1 MLDLRKIRENPE
13 AVKEGIRKKQEL
25 EALPLVDELLAADR
39 AHRQKKAA
47 LDRLRSE
54 QKKLSREIGARKAR
68 GEDARALLARAE
80 ALKAEIEALEAET
93 RDLERRIA
101 ELLPQIPNLPHP
113 SVPEGRGPED
123 NVVAK
128 TWGEAPRFSFPAKPH
143 WELAQELGIIDF
155 ERGARIAGSGFPV
168 FLADGARLIRALVN
182 FFIEYHVGRGFVEV
196 RPPLLVRPEAAFG
209 TGQLPDKEGLMYQV
223 AGGYYLIPT
232 SEVPVTNLHAGEILD
247 ADELPKKYTSYTP
260 NFRVEAGS
268 YGKDVRG
275 LNRLHQFDKVEMVV
289 ISRPEES
296 YPWLERLTRQA
307 EELLELLELPYR
319 RLLMCTGDM
328 GFTQAKKYDLEVY
341 SAAQGKWLEVS
352 SISNMEDYQARRMN
366 LRFREGKGKPRFAHT
381 LNGSGLAFPR
391 VIAALLE
398 NHQTEDGRVRLPEA
412 LVPYF
417 GKPYL
422 GSAAPRP

>member
-1 MLDLRKIRENPE
+1 MLDPRKIRENPE
-13 AVKEGIRKKQEL
+13 LVREAIRKKQETD
-25 EALPLVDELLAADR
+25 ALPLVDAFLELDERRR
-39 AHRQKKAA
+39 ALQAE
-47 LDRLRSE
+47 LDRLRAE
-54 QKKLSREIGARKAR
+54 QKALSREIGAKKRA
-68 GEDARALLARAE
+68 GEDAGDLLAAAE
-80 ALKAEIEALEAET
+80 TLKAKV
-93 RDLERRIA
+93 A
-101 ELLPQIPNLPHP
+101 ELEDELRAVNERLRETLAGIPNLPHP
-113 SVPEGRGPED
+113 SVPEGAGPED
-123 NVVAK
+123 NVVVK
-128 TWGEAPRFSFPAKPH
+128 TWGAPPRFDFEPRPH
-143 WELAQELGIIDF
+143 WEIAERLGIIDF
-155 ERGARIAGSGFPV
+155 ERGAKIAGSGFPV
-168 FLADGARLIRALVN
+168 FMGEGAKLIRALVN
-182 FFIEYHVGRGFVEV
+182 FFLDYHVARGFVEV

-209 TGQLPDKEGLMYQV
+209 TGQLPDKEGLMYEV

-247 ADELPKKYTSYTP
+247 AAELPKKYTSYTP

-289 ISRPEES
+289 ISHPAES
-296 YPWLERLTRQA
+296 YDWLERLTRQA

-341 SAAQGKWLEVS
+341 SAGQDRWLEVS

-366 LRFREGKGKPRFAHT
+366 LRFREKGQKPAFAHT

-398 NHQTEDGRVRLPEA
+398 NHQQADGTVRLPEA

-417 GKPYL
+417 GKDRI
-422 GSAAPRP
+422 G

>member
-1 MLDLRKIRENPE
+1 MLDPRKIRENPE
-13 AVKEGIRKKQEL
+13 LVREAIRKKQETD
-25 EALPLVDELLAADR
+25 ALPLVDAFLELDERRR
-39 AHRQKKAA
+39 ALQAE
-47 LDRLRSE
+47 LDRLRAE
-54 QKKLSREIGARKAR
+54 QKALSREIGAKKRA
-68 GEDARALLARAE
+68 GEDAGDLLAAAE
-80 ALKAEIEALEAET
+80 ALKAKV
-93 RDLERRIA
+93 A
-101 ELLPQIPNLPHP
+101 ELEDELRAVNERLRETLAGIPNLPHP
-113 SVPEGRGPED
+113 SVPEGAGPED
-123 NVVAK
+123 NVVVK
-128 TWGEAPRFSFPAKPH
+128 TWGAPPRFDFEPRPH
-143 WELAQELGIIDF
+143 WEIAERLGIIDF
-155 ERGARIAGSGFPV
+155 ERGAKIAGSGFPV
-168 FLADGARLIRALVN
+168 FVGDGARLVRALEN
-182 FFIEYHVGRGFVEV
+182 FFLDYHVARGFVEV

-209 TGQLPDKEGLMYQV
+209 TGQLPDKEGLMYEV

-247 ADELPKKYTSYTP
+247 AAELPKKYTSYTP

-289 ISRPEES
+289 ISHPAES
-296 YPWLERLTRQA
+296 YDWLERLTRQA

-341 SAAQGKWLEVS
+341 SAGQDRWLEVS

-366 LRFREGKGKPRFAHT
+366 LRFREKGQKPAFAHT

-398 NHQTEDGRVRLPEA
+398 NHQQADGTVRLPET

-417 GKPYL
+417 GKDRI
-422 GSAAPRP
+422 G

>member
-1 MLDLRKIRENPE
+1 MLDPRKIRENPE
-13 AVKEGIRKKQEL
+13 LVREAIRKKQEL
-25 EALPLVDELLAADR
+25 DALPLVDRFLALDERRR
-39 AHRQKKAA
+39 ALQAE
-47 LDRLRSE
+47 LDRLRAE
-54 QKKLSREIGARKAR
+54 QKALSRKIGEKKRA
-68 GEDARALLARAE
+68 GEAAEDLLKEAE
-80 ALKAEIEALEAET
+80 ALKTRAAALEAEL
-93 RDLERRIA
+93 REVSEGIKEALA
-101 ELLPQIPNLPHP
+101 GIPNLPHP
-113 SVPEGRGPED
+113 SVPEGKGPED

-128 TWGEAPRFSFPAKPH
+128 TWGEPPRFGFEPKPH
-143 WELAQELGIIDF
+143 WEIAERLGIIDF
-155 ERGARIAGSGFPV
+155 ERGAKIAGSGFPV
-168 FLADGARLIRALVN
+168 FVGDGARLVRALEN
-182 FFIEYHVGRGFVEV
+182 FFLDFHVERGFVEV

-209 TGQLPDKEGLMYQV
+209 TGQLPDKEGLMYEV

-247 ADELPKKYTSYTP
+247 ARELPKKYTSYTP

-289 ISRPEES
+289 ISHPSES
-296 YPWLERLTRQA
+296 YDWLERLTRQA
-307 EELLELLELPYR
+307 EELLERLELPYR

-341 SAAQGKWLEVS
+341 SAGQQKWLEVS
-352 SISNMEDYQARRMN
+352 SISNLEDYQARRMN
-366 LRFREGKGKPRFAHT
+366 LRFREKGKKPEFAHT

-398 NHQTEDGRVRLPEA
+398 NHQQEDGSVRIPKA

-417 GKPYL
+417 GKDRI
-422 GSAAPRP
+422 G

>member
-1 MLDLRKIRENPE
+1 MLDPRKIRENPE
-13 AVKEGIRKKQEL
+13 LVREAIRKKQETD
-25 EALPLVDELLAADR
+25 ALPLVDAFLELDERRR
-39 AHRQKKAA
+39 ALQAE
-47 LDRLRSE
+47 LDRLRAE
-54 QKKLSREIGARKAR
+54 QKALSREIGAKKRA
-68 GEDARALLARAE
+68 GEDAGDLLAAAE
-80 ALKAEIEALEAET
+80 ALKAKV
-93 RDLERRIA
+93 A
-101 ELLPQIPNLPHP
+101 ELEDELRAVNERLRETLAGIPNLPHP
-113 SVPEGRGPED
+113 SVPEGAGPED
-123 NVVAK
+123 NVVVK
-128 TWGEAPRFSFPAKPH
+128 TWGAPPRFDFEPRPH
-143 WELAQELGIIDF
+143 WEIAERLGIIDF
-155 ERGARIAGSGFPV
+155 ERGAKIAGSGFPV
-168 FLADGARLIRALVN
+168 FMGEGAKLIRALVN
-182 FFIEYHVGRGFVEV
+182 FFLDYHVARGFVEV

-209 TGQLPDKEGLMYQV
+209 TGQLPDKEGLMYEV

-247 ADELPKKYTSYTP
+247 AAELPKKYTSYTP

-289 ISRPEES
+289 ISHPAES
-296 YPWLERLTRQA
+296 YDWLERLTRQA

-341 SAAQGKWLEVS
+341 SAGQDRWLEVS

-366 LRFREGKGKPRFAHT
+366 LRFREKGQKPAFAHT

-398 NHQTEDGRVRLPEA
+398 NHQQADGTVRLPEA

-417 GKPYL
+417 GKDRI
-422 GSAAPRP
+422 G

>member
-1 MLDLRKIRENPE
+1 MLDPRKIRENPE
-13 AVKEGIRKKQEL
+13 LVREAIRKKQEL
-25 EALPLVDELLAADR
+25 DALPLVDRFLALDERRR
-39 AHRQKKAA
+39 ALQAE
-47 LDRLRSE
+47 LDRLRAE
-54 QKKLSREIGARKAR
+54 QKALSRKIGEKKRA
-68 GEDARALLARAE
+68 GEAAEDLLKEAE
-80 ALKAEIEALEAET
+80 ALKTRAAALEAEL
-93 RDLERRIA
+93 REVSEGIKEALA
-101 ELLPQIPNLPHP
+101 GIPNLPHP
-113 SVPEGRGPED
+113 SVPEGKGPED

-128 TWGEAPRFSFPAKPH
+128 TWGEPPRFGFEPKPH
-143 WELAQELGIIDF
+143 WEIAERLGIIDF
-155 ERGARIAGSGFPV
+155 ERGAKIAGSGFPV
-168 FLADGARLIRALVN
+168 FVGDGARLVRALEN
-182 FFIEYHVGRGFVEV
+182 FFLDFHVERGFVEV

-209 TGQLPDKEGLMYQV
+209 TGQLPDKEGLMYEV

-247 ADELPKKYTSYTP
+247 ARELPKKYTSYTP

-289 ISRPEES
+289 ISHPSES
-296 YPWLERLTRQA
+296 YDWLERLTRQA
-307 EELLELLELPYR
+307 EELLERLELPYR

-341 SAAQGKWLEVS
+341 SAGQEKWLEVS
-352 SISNMEDYQARRMN
+352 SISNLEDYQARRMN
-366 LRFREGKGKPRFAHT
+366 LRFREKGKKPEFAHT

-398 NHQTEDGRVRLPEA
+398 NHQQEDGSVRIPKA

-417 GKPYL
+417 GKDRI
-422 GSAAPRP
+422 G

>member
-1 MLDLRKIRENPE
+1 MLDPRKIRENPE
-13 AVKEGIRKKQEL
+13 LVREAIRKKQEL
-25 EALPLVDELLAADR
+25 DALPLVDRFLELDERRR
-39 AHRQKKAA
+39 ALQAE
-47 LDRLRSE
+47 LDRLRAE
-54 QKKLSREIGARKAR
+54 QKALSRKIGEKKRA
-68 GEDARALLARAE
+68 GEAAEDLLKEAE
-80 ALKAEIEALEAET
+80 ALKSRVAALEDELREVNAGLREALAG
-93 RDLERRIA
+93 
-101 ELLPQIPNLPHP
+101 IPNLPHP
-113 SVPEGRGPED
+113 SVPEGKGPED

-128 TWGEAPRFSFPAKPH
+128 TWGERPQFAFEPKPH
-143 WELAQELGIIDF
+143 WEIAEALGIIDF
-155 ERGARIAGSGFPV
+155 ERGAKIAGSGFPV
-168 FLADGARLIRALVN
+168 FVGDGARLVRALEN
-182 FFIEYHVGRGFVEV
+182 FFLDYHVKRGFVEV

-209 TGQLPDKEGLMYQV
+209 TGQLPDKEGLMYEV

-247 ADELPKKYTSYTP
+247 ASELPKKYTSYTP

-289 ISRPEES
+289 ISHPAES
-296 YPWLERLTRQA
+296 YEWLERLTRQA
-307 EELLELLELPYR
+307 EEILELLELPYR

-341 SAAQGKWLEVS
+341 SAGQDKWLEVS

-366 LRFREGKGKPRFAHT
+366 LRFREKGKKPEFAHT

-398 NHQTEDGRVRLPEA
+398 NHQQADGSVRLPKA

-417 GKPYL
+417 GKEKI
-422 GSAAPRP
+422 G

>member
-1 MLDLRKIRENPE
+1 MLDPRKIRENPE
-13 AVKEGIRKKQEL
+13 LVREAIRKKQEL
-25 EALPLVDELLAADR
+25 DALPLVDRFLALDERRR
-39 AHRQKKAA
+39 ALQAE
-47 LDRLRSE
+47 LDRLRAE
-54 QKKLSREIGARKAR
+54 QKALSRKIGEKKRA
-68 GEDARALLARAE
+68 GEAAEDLLKEAA
-80 ALKAEIEALEAET
+80 ALKTRAAALEAEL
-93 RDLERRIA
+93 REVSEGIKEALA
-101 ELLPQIPNLPHP
+101 GIPNLPHP
-113 SVPEGRGPED
+113 SVPEGKGPED

-128 TWGEAPRFSFPAKPH
+128 TWGEPPRFGFEPKPH
-143 WELAQELGIIDF
+143 WEIAERLGIIDF
-155 ERGARIAGSGFPV
+155 ERGAKIAGSGFPV
-168 FLADGARLIRALVN
+168 FVGDGARLVRALEN
-182 FFIEYHVGRGFVEV
+182 FFLDFHVERGFVEV

-209 TGQLPDKEGLMYQV
+209 TGQLPDKEGLMYEV

-247 ADELPKKYTSYTP
+247 ARELPKKYTSYTP

-289 ISRPEES
+289 ISHPSES
-296 YPWLERLTRQA
+296 YDWLERLTRQA
-307 EELLELLELPYR
+307 EELLERLELPYR

-341 SAAQGKWLEVS
+341 SAGQQKWLEVS
-352 SISNMEDYQARRMN
+352 SISNLEDYQARRMN
-366 LRFREGKGKPRFAHT
+366 LRFREKGKKPEFAHT

-398 NHQTEDGRVRLPEA
+398 NHQQEDGSVRIPKA

-417 GKPYL
+417 GKDRI
-422 GSAAPRP
+422 G

>member
-1 MLDLRKIRENPE
+1 MLDPRKIRENPE
-13 AVKEGIRKKQEL
+13 LVREAIRKKQETD
-25 EALPLVDELLAADR
+25 ALPLVDAFLELDERRR
-39 AHRQKKAA
+39 ALQAE
-47 LDRLRSE
+47 LDRLRAE
-54 QKKLSREIGARKAR
+54 QKALSREIGAKKRA
-68 GEDARALLARAE
+68 GEDAGDLLAAAE
-80 ALKAEIEALEAET
+80 ALKAKV
-93 RDLERRIA
+93 A
-101 ELLPQIPNLPHP
+101 ELEDELRAVNERLRETLAGIPNLPHP
-113 SVPEGRGPED
+113 SVPEGAGPED
-123 NVVAK
+123 NVVVK
-128 TWGEAPRFSFPAKPH
+128 TWGAPPRFDFEPRPH
-143 WELAQELGIIDF
+143 WEIAERLGIIDF
-155 ERGARIAGSGFPV
+155 ERGAKIAGSGFPV
-168 FLADGARLIRALVN
+168 FMGEGAKLIRALVN
-182 FFIEYHVGRGFVEV
+182 FFLDYHVARGFVEV

-209 TGQLPDKEGLMYQV
+209 TGQLPDKEGLMYEV

-247 ADELPKKYTSYTP
+247 AAELPKKYTSYTP

-289 ISRPEES
+289 ISHPAES
-296 YPWLERLTRQA
+296 YDWLERLTRQA

-341 SAAQGKWLEVS
+341 SAGQDRWLEVS

-366 LRFREGKGKPRFAHT
+366 LRFREKGQKPAFAHT

-398 NHQTEDGRVRLPEA
+398 NHQQADGTVRLPET

-417 GKPYL
+417 GKDRI
-422 GSAAPRP
+422 G

>member
-1 MLDLRKIRENPE
+1 MLDPKKIRENPE
-13 AVKEGIRKKQEL
+13 LVREAIRKKQEL
-25 EALPLVDELLAADR
+25 DALPLVDEFLQQDERRR
-39 AHRQKKAA
+39 ALQAE
-47 LDRLRSE
+47 LDRLRAE
-54 QKKLSREIGARKAR
+54 QKALSRKIGEKKRA
-68 GEDARALLARAE
+68 GEAAEDLLKEAE
-80 ALKAEIEALEAET
+80 ALKSRAAALEAEL
-93 RDLERRIA
+93 RQVNEALQEA
-101 ELLPQIPNLPHP
+101 LAGIPNLPHP
-113 SVPEGRGPED
+113 SVPEGKGPED

-128 TWGEAPRFSFPAKPH
+128 TWGEPPRFDFEPKPH
-143 WELAQELGIIDF
+143 WEIAEKLGIIDF
-155 ERGARIAGSGFPV
+155 ERGAKIAGSGFPV
-168 FLADGARLIRALVN
+168 FIGDGARLVRALEN
-182 FFIEYHVGRGFVEV
+182 FFLDYHIERGFVEV

-247 ADELPKKYTSYTP
+247 ASELPKKYTSYTP

-289 ISRPEES
+289 ISHPDES
-296 YPWLERLTRQA
+296 YEWLERLTRQA
-307 EELLELLELPYR
+307 EEILELLELPYR

-341 SAAQGKWLEVS
+341 SAGQDKWLEVS

-398 NHQTEDGRVRLPEA
+398 NHQQADGSVRLPEV

-417 GKPYL
+417 GKERI
-422 GSAAPRP
+422 G

>member
-1 MLDLRKIRENPE
+1 MLDPRKIRENPE
-13 AVKEGIRKKQEL
+13 LVREAIRKKQEL
-25 EALPLVDELLAADR
+25 DALPLVDRFLELDEHRR
-39 AHRQKKAA
+39 AFQAE
-47 LDRLRSE
+47 LDRLRAE
-54 QKKLSREIGARKAR
+54 QKALSRKIGEKKRA
-68 GEDARALLARAE
+68 GEAAEDLLKEAE
-80 ALKAEIEALEAET
+80 ALKSRVAALEDELREVSAKLQEALAG
-93 RDLERRIA
+93 
-101 ELLPQIPNLPHP
+101 IPNLPHP
-113 SVPEGRGPED
+113 SVPEGKGPED

-128 TWGEAPRFSFPAKPH
+128 TWGEPPRFAFEPKPH
-143 WELAQELGIIDF
+143 WEIAERLGIIDF
-155 ERGARIAGSGFPV
+155 ERGAKIAGSGFPV
-168 FLADGARLIRALVN
+168 FVGDGARLIRALEN
-182 FFIEYHVGRGFVEV
+182 FFLDYHVERGFVEV

-209 TGQLPDKEGLMYQV
+209 TGQLPDKEGLMYEV

-247 ADELPKKYTSYTP
+247 ASELPKKYTSYTP

-289 ISRPEES
+289 ISHPSES
-296 YPWLERLTRQA
+296 YEWLERLTRQA
-307 EELLELLELPYR
+307 EEILELLELPYR

-341 SAAQGKWLEVS
+341 SAGQDKWLEVS

-398 NHQTEDGRVRLPEA
+398 NHQQEDGSVRLPGA

-417 GKPYL
+417 GKDKI
-422 GSAAPRP
+422 G

>member
-1 MLDLRKIRENPE
+1 MLDPKKIRENPE
-13 AVKEGIRKKQEL
+13 LVREAIRKKQEL
-25 EALPLVDELLAADR
+25 DALPLVDRFLELDERRR
-39 AHRQKKAA
+39 ALQAE
-47 LDRLRSE
+47 LDRLRAE
-54 QKKLSREIGARKAR
+54 QKALSRQIGEKKRA
-68 GEDARALLARAE
+68 GEAAEDLLREAE
-80 ALKAEIEALEAET
+80 ALKSRVAALEAELRQT
-93 RDLERRIA
+93 NEALGEA
-101 ELLPQIPNLPHP
+101 LAGIPNLPHP
-113 SVPEGRGPED
+113 SVPEGKGPED

-128 TWGEAPRFSFPAKPH
+128 TWGEPPRFDFEPRPH
-143 WELAQELGIIDF
+143 WEIAEKLGIIDF
-155 ERGARIAGSGFPV
+155 ERGAKIAGSGFPV
-168 FLADGARLIRALVN
+168 FVGDGARLIRALEN
-182 FFIEYHVGRGFVEV
+182 FFLDYHVQRGFVEV

-209 TGQLPDKEGLMYQV
+209 TGQLPDKEGLMYEV

-247 ADELPKKYTSYTP
+247 ASELPKKYTSYTP

-289 ISRPEES
+289 ISHPDES
-296 YPWLERLTRQA
+296 YDWLERLTRQA
-307 EELLELLELPYR
+307 EEILELLELPYR

-341 SAAQGKWLEVS
+341 SAGQDKWLEVS

-398 NHQTEDGRVRLPEA
+398 NHQQADGSVRLPKV

-417 GKPYL
+417 GKEKI
-422 GSAAPRP
+422 G

>member
-1 MLDLRKIRENPE
+1 MLDLKKIRENPE
-13 AVKEGIRKKQEL
+13 LVREGIRKKQEHD
-25 EALPLVDELLAADR
+25 ALPLVDELLAVDR
-39 AHRQKKAA
+39 AHRQKKTE
-47 LDRLRSE
+47 LDQLRAE
-54 QKKLSREIGARKAR
+54 QKRLSREIGARKSR
-68 GEDARALLARAE
+68 GEAIDDLLARAE
-80 ALKAEIEALEAET
+80 DLKARLEALEAET
-93 RDLERRIA
+93 KSLETRLS
-101 ELLPQIPNLPHP
+101 ELLSQIPNLPHP

-123 NVVAK
+123 NVVVK
-128 TWGEAPRFSFPAKPH
+128 TWGKAPRFDFPAKPH
-143 WELAQELGIIDF
+143 WVLAETLGIIDF
-155 ERGARIAGSGFPV
+155 ERGAKIAGSGFPV
-168 FLADGARLIRALVN
+168 FVGDGARLVRALVN
-182 FFIEYHVGRGFVEV
+182 FFIEYHVERGFVEV

-209 TGQLPDKEGLMYQV
+209 TGQLPDKEGLMYEV
-223 AGGYYLIPT
+223 KGGYYLIPT

-247 ADELPKKYTSYTP
+247 ASELPKKYTSYTP

-289 ISRPEES
+289 ISHPDAS
-296 YPWLERLTRQA
+296 YDWLERLTRQA
-307 EELLELLELPYR
+307 EELLERLELPYR

-341 SAAQGKWLEVS
+341 SAAQDRWLEVS

-398 NHQTEDGRVRLPEA
+398 NHQLPDGTVRLPEA

-417 GKPYL
+417 GKDHL
-422 GSAAPRP
+422 G

>member
-1 MLDLRKIRENPE
+1 MLDPKKIRENPE
-13 AVKEGIRKKQEL
+13 LVREAIRKKQEL
-25 EALPLVDELLAADR
+25 DALPLVDEFLQQDERRR
-39 AHRQKKAA
+39 ALQAE
-47 LDRLRSE
+47 LDRLRAE
-54 QKKLSREIGARKAR
+54 QKALSRKIGEKKRA
-68 GEDARALLARAE
+68 GEAAEDLLKEAE
-80 ALKAEIEALEAET
+80 ALKSRVAALEAEL
-93 RDLERRIA
+93 RQVNEALQEA
-101 ELLPQIPNLPHP
+101 LAGIPNLPHP
-113 SVPEGRGPED
+113 SVPEGKGPED

-128 TWGEAPRFSFPAKPH
+128 TWGEPPRFDFEPKPH
-143 WELAQELGIIDF
+143 WEIAEKLGIIDF
-155 ERGARIAGSGFPV
+155 ERGAKIAGSGFPV
-168 FLADGARLIRALVN
+168 FIGDGARLVRALEN
-182 FFIEYHVGRGFVEV
+182 FFLDYHVERGFVEV

-247 ADELPKKYTSYTP
+247 ASELPKKYTSYTP

-289 ISRPEES
+289 ISHPDES
-296 YPWLERLTRQA
+296 YEWLERLTRQA
-307 EELLELLELPYR
+307 EEILELLELPYR

-341 SAAQGKWLEVS
+341 SAGQDKWLEVS

-398 NHQTEDGRVRLPEA
+398 NHQQADGSVRLPEV

-417 GKPYL
+417 GKERI
-422 GSAAPRP
+422 G